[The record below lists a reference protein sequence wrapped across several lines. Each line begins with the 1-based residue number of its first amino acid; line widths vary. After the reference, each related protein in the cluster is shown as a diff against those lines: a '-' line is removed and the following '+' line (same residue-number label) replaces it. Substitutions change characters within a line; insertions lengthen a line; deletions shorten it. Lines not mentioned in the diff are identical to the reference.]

1 MAFSSHKVIGDCS
14 VGLAWGLNEIK
25 SNSIILHAHSRC
37 SRHISSSPVS
47 ELLLLTNQHLYL
59 CCPLQLESLEFGAQ
73 KSLSD

>member
-1 MAFSSHKVIGDCS
+1 MAFSNHKVIGDCS
-14 VGLAWGLNEIK
+14 VGPAWGLNEIK
-25 SNSIILHAHSRC
+25 SNSIILHTHSRY

-73 KSLSD
+73 KTL